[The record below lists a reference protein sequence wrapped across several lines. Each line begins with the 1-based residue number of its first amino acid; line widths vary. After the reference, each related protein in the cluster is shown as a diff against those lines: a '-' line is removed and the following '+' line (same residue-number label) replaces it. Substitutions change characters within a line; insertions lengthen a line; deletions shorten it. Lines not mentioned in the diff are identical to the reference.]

1 MTAKCS
7 VFVGASL
14 DGFIARADGSI
25 DWLHQNQAAVPP
37 GEDFGF
43 ARFMATVDAMVMGR
57 NTFEQVLTFDE
68 WPYGSTPVV
77 VMSHTLSALPPGTPA
92 TVSLS
97 GEAPADLVA
106 RLSAGGARRLYIDGG
121 RTIQGFLA
129 AGLIDELTV
138 TVLPIL
144 IGAGRP
150 LFGPLPADVHL
161 THAGTQVY
169 DCGFV
174 QLKYRVQRPQ

>member
-1 MTAKCS
+1 MTAECS

-14 DGFIARADGSI
+14 DGFIARIDGSI
-25 DWLHQNQAAVPP
+25 DWLHQSQAAVPP

-43 ARFMATVDAMVMGR
+43 AEFIGSVDALVMGR
-57 NTFEQVLTFDE
+57 STFEQVLTFDE
-68 WPYGSTPVV
+68 WPYGALPVV
-77 VMSHTLSALPPGTPA
+77 VMSRTLGALPAGAPA

-106 RLSAGGARRLYIDGG
+106 RLSAAGARHLYIDGG
-121 RTIQGFLA
+121 RTIQSFLA
-129 AGLIDELTV
+129 TGLIDELTI

-144 IGAGRP
+144 LGAGRP

-161 THAGTQVY
+161 THVGTQVY

-174 QLKYRVQRPQ
+174 QHHYRVQHPQ